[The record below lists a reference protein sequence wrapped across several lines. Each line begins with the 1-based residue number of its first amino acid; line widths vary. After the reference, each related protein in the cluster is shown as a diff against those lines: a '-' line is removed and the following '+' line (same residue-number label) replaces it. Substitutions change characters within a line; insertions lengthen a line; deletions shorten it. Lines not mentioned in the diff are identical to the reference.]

1 MSSAS
6 SDLRPRVALRLVA
19 SFWYDT
25 IRGGRRD
32 KRQVRAKGDSPSAG
46 QKRQGNDDHDD
57 VKFRCRT
64 IAALSISTASSPLYR
79 NMSAGT
85 AASANVVATT
95 KYMLANLLQNKGIE
109 VKVRPAPFFSRV
121 HRLCVFYC
129 APPLRAHE
137 TEPACLR
144 LPEHRSSARHAPPT
158 CKLPASPARQPPK
171 SCASRA

>member
-1 MSSAS
+1 VVV
-6 SDLRPRVALRLVA
+6 DVTKGKLEQKVIHLR
-19 SFWYDT
+19 
-25 IRGGRRD
+25 
-32 KRQVRAKGDSPSAG
+32 AG

-109 VKVRPAPFFSRV
+109 VKVRPAPFFFSRT
-121 HRLCVFYC
+121 
-129 APPLRAHE
+129 PPLRVL
-137 TEPACLR
+137 LR
-144 LPEHRSSARHAPPT
+144 TASART
-158 CKLPASPARQPPK
+158 RD
-171 SCASRA
+171 